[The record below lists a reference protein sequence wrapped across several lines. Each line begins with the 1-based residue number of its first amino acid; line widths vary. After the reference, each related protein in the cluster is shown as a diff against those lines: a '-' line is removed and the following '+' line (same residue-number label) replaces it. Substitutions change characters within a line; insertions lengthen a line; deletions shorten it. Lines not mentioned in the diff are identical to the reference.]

1 MTGTFAVHDVARFVG
16 DRPRSFV
23 RVACGR
29 IVGFARA
36 ILEAHKLGVVEG
48 HHELPWTAEYHRDAV
63 RVYATSLPALYQ
75 LCVRDLFRDSAEVM
89 AGETVPGHLVEDWMI
104 VRSYMI
110 SAGSAMSAHYAA
122 LASVRSKPDVS
133 SSGEFAIG
141 ESLPMV
147 IRFDLLAQLTTSEGA
162 RRLER
167 AAVTVRDHVELS
179 LPALDDV
186 ERQMLI
192 QLNAGTAIV
201 DMAADLGYSER
212 SMYRLL
218 AQLWHKL
225 GVPDRKE
232 GIRRAAEGGLL
243 D

>member
-1 MTGTFAVHDVARFVG
+1 MSVTSLGSSG
-16 DRPRSFV
+16 DRSRALV

-29 IVGFARA
+29 IAGFARA
-36 ILEAHKLGVVEG
+36 ILEAHELGLAEG

-63 RVYATSLPALYQ
+63 RVYAASLPASYQ
-75 LCVRDLFRDSAEVM
+75 ICVGELFRYSSEVM
-89 AGETVPGHLVEDWMI
+89 AGETIPRHLVEDWMI

-122 LASVRSKPDVS
+122 LPSRMSEPDVPPS
-133 SSGEFAIG
+133 EGVTVS

-147 IRFDLLAQLTTSEGA
+147 IRFDLLARLTTSEGA

-167 AAVTVRDHVELS
+167 AAVAVRDHMEVP
-179 LPALDDV
+179 LPALEDA
-186 ERQMLI
+186 ERHMLNR
-192 QLNAGTAIV
+192 LNAGTAIV
-201 DMAADLGYSER
+201 DMAAELGYSER
-212 SMYRLL
+212 SMYRSL
-218 AQLWHKL
+218 ARLWDKL